1 MALNPITLNPEP
13 TDSGTCEFRIRRC
26 RTLCVLVF
34 EVCTLQALD
43 VISVCVFL
51 SCFGLP
57 AHLVEELA
65 FTLNP

>member
-1 MALNPITLNPEP
+1 M
-13 TDSGTCEFRIRRC
+13 
-26 RTLCVLVF
+26 LVF